1 MDTTSHNH
9 HSQPVMGGCILP
21 VMSRCCTGTPIRTGP
36 DGSPSIFEANRRW
49 RMSPRAGKRHNLI
62 RQIDLCTLSQL
73 GVCSVQGE
81 SEMRGIVPSFLGV
94 GTIPKAACV
103 YSLPQI

>member
-1 MDTTSHNH
+1 M
-9 HSQPVMGGCILP
+9 PVMGGCILP

-62 RQIDLCTLSQL
+62 RQPPPLSTSSQVVYVRCKAKRRSA
-73 GVCSVQGE
+73 GV
-81 SEMRGIVPSFLGV
+81 VPSFLDV
-94 GTIPKAACV
+94 GTNPKSSCI
-103 YSLPQI
+103 YSLPRI